1 MLVDT
6 HCHLDF
12 PEFDTDRGLCL
23 KRAIDAGFKFLIDVG
38 SDLENSVRAV
48 ELARNYDFVFAC
60 VGIHPHDADSANDEK
75 ISRIR
80 KLCDDKKV
88 VAIGETGL
96 DYFRNISSKQNQQ
109 SLFRKLLKLSK
120 DVSLPVVI
128 HSRDAH
134 EDTLSILKSELSL
147 PINGVIHCFSGDEA
161 FLKKAL
167 DLGLLVSFTCNI
179 TYKKAQN
186 LRDVVKICPLNKMML
201 ETDCPYLPPDGL
213 RGQRNE
219 PFNVKILAEMVAQL
233 KNIALSEV
241 ADVTTSNAESLFKVN
256 L

>member
-12 PEFDTDRGLCL
+12 PEFDIDRDLCL
-23 KRAIDAGFKFLIDVG
+23 KRAQDAGFKFLVNVG
-38 SDLENSVRAV
+38 SDLENSVKAV
-48 ELARNYDFVFAC
+48 ALAQKHDFVYAC
-60 VGIHPHDADSANDEK
+60 VGIHPHDADSASDDSINQV
-75 ISRIR
+75 RI
-80 KLCDDKKV
+80 LGENKKV

-96 DYFRNISSKQNQQ
+96 DYFRNLSGKEKQQ

-120 DVSLPVVI
+120 ELSLPVVI
-128 HSRDAH
+128 HSREAH
-134 EDTLSILKSELSL
+134 EDMLAILKSEL
-147 PINGVIHCFSGDEA
+147 PAPVKGVIHCFSGDET

-186 LRDVVKICPLNKMML
+186 LRDVVKACPLDKMML
-201 ETDCPYLPPDGL
+201 ETDCPYLSPEGM
-213 RGQRNE
+213 RGKRNE
-219 PFNVKILAEMVAQL
+219 PVNVKILAEWIAQL
-233 KNIALSEV
+233 KNISADEV
-241 ADVTTSNAESLFKVN
+241 GEITTSNAVKFFKVD